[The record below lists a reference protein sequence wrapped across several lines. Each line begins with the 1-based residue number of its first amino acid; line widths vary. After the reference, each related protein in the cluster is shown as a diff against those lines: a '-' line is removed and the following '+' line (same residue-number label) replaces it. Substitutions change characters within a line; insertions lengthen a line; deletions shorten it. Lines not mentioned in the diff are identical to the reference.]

1 MVAVFS
7 LIEEPDAVDTPK
19 KAKKKV
25 TKKAA
30 ASKAEAKAKPKAT
43 KKKVAAKSAV
53 ELVKEAA
60 KDDKKVQ
67 AKVKSAYAKTRKSL
81 IERLFNWEDQKS
93 WDDFYKTYWKLIY
106 SVALK
111 SGLRS
116 EEAFDVVQETVLSI
130 AKQSR
135 EHKYNPDAGSFKSW
149 LMNMTRWR
157 IADQL
162 RKRAKD
168 TAMVNPYGSD
178 EDERTHALDRVADPA
193 AERLEFIW
201 ENEWQKNLAGRAIE
215 VVKARVSPKQFQIFD
230 AYVIKGWEAKK
241 VTRTLGV
248 SMAQVYLAK
257 HRIGGLIKKEV
268 AGLEKQ
274 LI

>member
-1 MVAVFS
+1 MANRPCYKF
-7 LIEEPDAVDTPK
+7 LMPP
-19 KAKKKV
+19 
-25 TKKAA
+25 
-30 ASKAEAKAKPKAT
+30 KPKAGSKNPT
-43 KKKVAAKSAV
+43 GKPTAEQEADAQADAEVEAK
-53 ELVKEAA
+53 L
-60 KDDKKVQ
+60 
-67 AKVKSAYAKTRKSL
+67 KSSYAKTRKSL
-81 IERLFNWEDQKS
+81 IERLQNWEDQRS

-106 SVALK
+106 SVGLK

-116 EEAFDVVQETVLSI
+116 EEAFDVVQETILSI

-135 EHKYNPDAGSFKSW
+135 QQKYDPNAGSFKSW

-178 EDERTHALDRVADPA
+178 EDEKTHALDRVSDP
-193 AERLEFIW
+193 EGEMLDRVW
-201 ENEWQKNLAGRAIE
+201 ETEWQKNLADRA
-215 VVKARVSPKQFQIFD
+215 VGTVKTKVSPKQFQIFD
-230 AYVIKGWEAKK
+230 AYVIKGWDAKK
-241 VTRTLGV
+241 VTRVLGV

-257 HRIGGLIKKEV
+257 HRVGGLIKKEI

>member
-1 MVAVFS
+1 MSGLRKKAPAKGRS
-7 LIEEPDAVDTPK
+7 PK
-19 KAKKKV
+19 KGPSSGGDGA
-25 TKKAA
+25 
-30 ASKAEAKAKPKAT
+30 
-43 KKKVAAKSAV
+43 AV
-53 ELVKEAA
+53 E
-60 KDDKKVQ
+60 KKLR
-67 AKVKSAYAKTRKSL
+67 SAYAKTRKSL
-81 IERLFNWEDQKS
+81 IERLHNWEDQKS
-93 WDDFYKTYWKLIY
+93 WDDFYKTYWRLIY

-116 EEAFDVVQETVLSI
+116 EEAFDVVQETILSI
-130 AKQSR
+130 AKQSK
-135 EHKYNPDAGSFKSW
+135 EHKYDPKAGSFKSW

-168 TAMVNPYGSD
+168 TAMVNPYGND
-178 EDERTHALDRVADPA
+178 EDEKTHALDRVSDPK
-193 AERLEFIW
+193 AEKLDRIW
-201 ENEWQKNLAGRAIE
+201 ETEWQQNLADRAID

-241 VTRTLGV
+241 VTRILGV

-257 HRIGGLIKKEV
+257 HRVGALIKKEI